1 MLAGEAAINDIALT
15 SSGYGLFSAAG
26 DKVRI
31 WDLRK
36 FHSIGKLSGGHQA
49 AVMCLTTGQLGGG
62 GSGGG
67 AGGAYSYG
75 GGSCDS
81 GGSGED
87 VGGREGGGNYV
98 ITGSKDHYIK
108 VFNVAEGKGKSNCRY
123 LSGLL
128 STWDHYGAI

>member
-1 MLAGEAAINDIALT
+1 MFHLLFAGEAAINDIALT

-62 GSGGG
+62 GGV
-67 AGGAYSYG
+67 AGGAYSYGG

-87 VGGREGGGNYV
+87 VREGGGNYV

-108 VFNVAEGKGKSNCRY
+108 VFNVAEGKGKS
-123 LSGLL
+123 
-128 STWDHYGAI
+128 